1 MQRWQPPPAQP
12 AIPEND
18 PYEVPF
24 PPFTDDL
31 EAGQAP
37 KTKPNSS
44 LGFLGRGFRRLRETL
59 RGATSD
65 EREEA
70 PVTLAEALYETDTAQ
85 ADEENQ
91 KRPKGFLS
99 SFGFGKHISV
109 QFLFCWG
116 VGVGVV
122 AGTGREPAAAAA
134 AASSSAASAA
144 KQRSSCSRSRDEA
157 DSSDE

>member
-1 MQRWQPPPAQP
+1 MQRWQPPPARP

-31 EAGQAP
+31 EAGLGL

-44 LGFLGRGFRRLRETL
+44 FGFFGRGFRRLRETL
-59 RGATSD
+59 RSATRD

-85 ADEENQ
+85 PDEENQ
-91 KRPKGFLS
+91 KGPKGFLS
-99 SFGFGKHISV
+99 SFGFGKHILV
-109 QFLFCWG
+109 QVLFCAS
-116 VGVGVV
+116 VGV
-122 AGTGREPAAAAA
+122 AGTGRAGSGGSNIISGSSR
-134 AASSSAASAA
+134 ASSQTAI
-144 KQRSSCSRSRDEA
+144 KQQQHERQSRQL
-157 DSSDE
+157 